1 MKLHLHPAAF
11 NISFKTLAEI
21 IIRII
26 INSYRPTAYAYNYI
40 ANGCYDFALQV
51 CSLICLK
58 IDNAKA
64 ITRGRTFTSACYKV
78 IQVAPHST
86 SA

>member
-1 MKLHLHPAAF
+1 MHPAAF

-26 INSYRPTAYAYNYI
+26 INSYRPTRI
-40 ANGCYDFALQV
+40 IILPMVVMIFASQV

-78 IQVAPHST
+78 IQVAPRST

>member
-1 MKLHLHPAAF
+1 MHLTAL

-21 IIRII
+21 IIRIK
-26 INSYRPTAYAYNYI
+26 INSYRPTRIIILPMVVTILAS
-40 ANGCYDFALQV
+40 QV

-58 IDNAKA
+58 IENAIA
-64 ITRGRTFTSACYKV
+64 ITHGRTFTSAMSVRCYEV
-78 IQVAPHST
+78 IQVAQRMRST

>member
-1 MKLHLHPAAF
+1 MHPAAL

-26 INSYRPTAYAYNYI
+26 INSYRPTRI
-40 ANGCYDFALQV
+40 IILPMVVTIFASQV

-58 IDNAKA
+58 IDNVKA
-64 ITRGRTFTSACYKV
+64 ITRGRTFTSAMSVRCYKV